1 MVWLES
7 ESACKTSLGQMISV
21 QFCHKSLNVWLWGA
35 CASIFHQIGLLQGF
49 LKEKKMGVIRKC
61 RFFLKNALMIHSNVK
76 SKSVHAAGKVVHFE
90 WKDQMCMKIGER

>member
-1 MVWLES
+1 MAGVGEWLCFNIS
-7 ESACKTSLGQMISV
+7 SNWLTSRI
-21 QFCHKSLNVWLWGA
+21 
-35 CASIFHQIGLLQGF
+35 